1 MRNSTRIVLAL
12 TIVSLMV
19 GGGSVSA
26 TYAWYQLSADKS
38 IEIDGT
44 SFGRST
50 DLKIGFVSSA
60 HLTSDSLTYD
70 LSNSTLESK
79 EIYWVDDVTVESE
92 LVEYVLTQNGYS
104 DGDIY
109 PITSGAFNEGQD
121 SFTLYEPPLLNCT
134 FSQYNAVASTNQY
147 IHLSLAFMSSG
158 GYSTSSTVNEG
169 SEIYLSDFSIA
180 GTAKNSSRVRLS
192 SDTLGNILTSPTE
205 DEDGYTL
212 VGGPLDLNQDGE
224 FDYRNDTKKEI
235 FYGQRDLDV
244 TYGTPYASSVETVDR
259 NYDSFANPN
268 HTAGVYPVDNVEAT
282 ASKAYYESINNY
294 IFTGLEENISALTET
309 DEYGIAFLD
318 MDIFLEGW
326 DTDLI
331 NSVIGS
337 TIGISMEFGIGE

>member
-12 TIVSLMV
+12 TLVSLMV

-60 HLTSDSLTYD
+60 YLTSDSLTYD
-70 LSNSTLESK
+70 LANSQLESK
-79 EIYWVDDVTVESE
+79 DIYWVDDVTVTSDI
-92 LVEYVLTQNGYS
+92 VEYVLEETGYS
-104 DGDIY
+104 DGEIF
-109 PITSGAFNEGQD
+109 PITSGAFNTGQTD
-121 SFTLYEPPLLNCT
+121 FNLYDPPLLNCT
-134 FSQYNAVASTNQY
+134 FSEYHSDASSNQY

-169 SEIYLSDFSIA
+169 SEIYLTDFSIA
-180 GTAKNSSRVRLS
+180 GQAKNSSRVLFS
-192 SDTLGNILTSPTE
+192 SDTLGKVLTSPTD

-212 VGGPLDLNQDGE
+212 VGGPLDLDQDGE
-224 FDYRNDTKKEI
+224 FDYKNETKKEI
-235 FYGQRDLDV
+235 FYGQRDLEV
-244 TYGTPYASSVETVDR
+244 SYGDAYEEDLETVDR
-259 NYDSFANPN
+259 NFDSFANPN
-268 HTAGVYPVDNVEAT
+268 HSEGVYPVTDVDAT
-282 ASKAYYESINNY
+282 AAKAYYESTGNY
-294 IFTGLEENISALTET
+294 IYTGVEEDVSPLAIT
-309 DEYGIAFLD
+309 DDNGIAFLD
-318 MDIFLEGW
+318 IDIFLEGW

-337 TIGISMEFGIGE
+337 NIGLSMEFGIGE

>member
-1 MRNSTRIVLAL
+1 MKNSTRILLAL
-12 TIVSLMV
+12 TLISLMI

-60 HLTSDSLTYD
+60 HLISDKLTYD
-70 LSNSTLESK
+70 LTNSELESRD
-79 EIYWVDDVTVESE
+79 IYWVDDEAVTSDI
-92 LVEYVLTQNGYS
+92 VEYVLEETGYS

-109 PITSGAFNEGQD
+109 PITSGAFNYGQD
-121 SFTLYEPPLLNCT
+121 DFVLYEPPLLQNT
-134 FSQYNAVASTNQY
+134 FSQYHSFASTNQY
-147 IHLSLAFMSSG
+147 IHLSMAFMSSG
-158 GYSTSSTVNEG
+158 GYSTSSIANAG
-169 SEIYLSDFSIA
+169 SKIYLSDFSIA
-180 GTAKNSSRVRLS
+180 GLAKNSSRVRFYS
-192 SDTLGNILTSPTE
+192 ETLGNVLTSPTDE
-205 DEDGYTL
+205 DDGYTL
-212 VGGPLDLNQDGE
+212 VGGPLDLDQDGE
-224 FDYRNDTKKEI
+224 FDYKNDTKKEI

-244 TYGTPYASSVETVDR
+244 TYGEPYAEDLKTVDR

-268 HTAGVYPVDNVEAT
+268 HTAGVYPIDNVEET
-282 ASKAYYESINNY
+282 ASKANYESINKY
-294 IFTGLEENISALTET
+294 IFTGFEEDVSPLAVT
-309 DEYGIAFLD
+309 DDYGIAFLD
-318 MDIFLEGW
+318 VDIFLEGW